1 MVEMGI
7 DALNDEDTL
16 QLMNIEKQIN
26 SVPYFSQV
34 QNSRNTTSPRGS
46 LSQPT
51 KLNTSESAP
60 PREFRTNQSYKSR
73 VEDKGL
79 AQNTR
84 KSIDYK

>member
-26 SVPYFSQV
+26 SLPYFSEV
-34 QNSRNTTSPRGS
+34 KNSRNSPSPRGS

-60 PREFRTNQSYKSR
+60 AKEFRTVQSFKQR

-84 KSIDYK
+84 ARIDYK